1 MKAVQK
7 ISPDNILSIFIT
19 GIFCLSLLF
28 PSILQAQ
35 VPDTQ
40 PPGPPVGFEQF
51 KKDIEEI
58 ESAEERVKR
67 YLDMSMRFAYP
78 MPDSVF
84 KLAEEV
90 RNYPGLTEIKRE
102 AYSAFISANA
112 WRPLNRDSVIYYA
125 EQSSEYLRQVGDHEA
140 YLNMQNLLGSELS
153 RKNEYVKADSVFKM
167 AIAYSQ
173 ALEEVEYPVKYIY
186 GNLGSLYSMVGAHGL
201 AINMYERFLET
212 ENNPANRC
220 NINSKLAVS
229 LMEINENERGIE
241 LLTPCLYSDQLPP
254 QIMTIVRSNLS
265 RMYQNLG
272 EREKALELLKEA
284 AEISVEYNVSNL
296 KISNLIRLG
305 DFYLKDQEI
314 PKADSVRNIL
324 EKVTSGRLAPN
335 FQIDKSTFL
344 AEYYIAKGEYKS
356 ALERADHVIQTAER
370 FRMQDRLRNIY
381 SIKAK
386 AHEALGEL
394 DKAVEYLWMQSE
406 LEQMKHDRESERNL
420 AMMSV
425 RYQLQSKE
433 AELVTISDELETVK
447 VRNAVIILIVILL
460 ALYALYRYRIHYLFQ
475 EMQTRN
481 NIARDLHDDLSG
493 TLSSISFF
501 SEAAKRVQ
509 QQKEDAGKYLQMIDR
524 SAIEAKEKIND
535 IIWAIDPVNDDWS
548 VFLKKCKRFAADA
561 LDSKGIDYEM
571 NIADDFSK
579 HVDLKLRQNLWLIF
593 KELINNLVR
602 HSQATEA
609 KIIFI
614 QKEKGICLEV
624 RDNGTGFDTEKE
636 TERNGIKNI
645 RHRAAQIGA
654 EAILESKKG
663 EGTTWKM
670 VVN

>member
-7 ISPDNILSIFIT
+7 FSPDNLLSIFIT

-28 PSILQAQ
+28 PSIPKAQ

-90 RNYPGLTEIKRE
+90 LNYPGLSKSKRE
-102 AYSAFISANA
+102 AYSAFIFANA

-173 ALEEVEYPVKYIY
+173 TLEKVEYPVKYIY

-229 LMEINENERGIE
+229 LMEINENVRAIE
-241 LLTPCLYSDQLPP
+241 LLTPCLHSDQLPP
-254 QIMTIVRSNLS
+254 QIKTIVRSNLS

-314 PKADSVRNIL
+314 AQADSVRNLL
-324 EKVTSGRLAPN
+324 EQATSGRITPN

-356 ALERADHVIQTAER
+356 ALENADHVIQTAER
-370 FRMQDRLRNIY
+370 FRMQDRMRNIY

-420 AMMSV
+420 AMMAV
-425 RYQLQSKE
+425 RYQLQNKE
-433 AELVTISDELETVK
+433 TQLQSATQELKTVK
-447 VRNAVIILIVILL
+447 VRNALIILFIILL
-460 ALYALYRYRIHYLFQ
+460 AFYVLYRYKIHYLFQ
-475 EMQTRN
+475 QVQSRN
-481 NIARDLHDDLSG
+481 RIARDLHDDLSG

-501 SEAAKRVQ
+501 SEAAKRVYPSTDGS
-509 QQKEDAGKYLQMIDR
+509 EKYLQMIDK
-524 SAIEAKEKIND
+524 SAVEAKEKIND
-535 IIWAIDPVNDDWS
+535 IIWAINPENDDWS
-548 VFLKKCKRFAADA
+548 SFLNKCKRYAADS
-561 LDSKGIDYEM
+561 LDSKGIEYELT
-571 NIADDFSK
+571 FSENFNK
-579 HVDLKLRQNLWLIF
+579 PVSLELRQNLWLIF
-593 KELINNLVR
+593 KEIINNLVR
-602 HSQATEA
+602 HSHA
-609 KIIFI
+609 KNSKIEFRQVDKTIYLKV
-614 QKEKGICLEV
+614 QDDGV
-624 RDNGTGFDTEKE
+624 GFDVNKE
-636 TERNGIKNI
+636 TDRHGLKNI
-645 RHRAAQIGA
+645 RHRAAQIHA
-654 EAILESKKG
+654 ELKLESSEKG
-663 EGTTWKM
+663 TAWMFELT
-670 VVN
+670 